1 MNEQIDFWK
10 PIHCVITGDIISITM
25 KGKAPMSIRRS
36 TKTEQLSERF
46 DELKLKV
53 SSAMKTGSMEEWEEI
68 KAIFVP
74 SVNMKEIIET
84 SIDFEGVENIE
95 CKDGKFFYKGY
106 EIKNYLADKIIE
118 LQNEADILGID
129 PSRNLRS
136 LALFL
141 NNLMEN
147 PSSNSVQQLF
157 NFVEHTRMPIT
168 DDGHLL
174 AYKIITHDY
183 KDKFTETFDYSIGS
197 VAAEPRSIVE
207 SNPNITCSRGL
218 HFCSWNYATGFFNNP
233 DRDRMVVVKINP
245 KNVVSV
251 PTDYNAEKG
260 RCCEYQIYYE
270 IPMEEVIQKDVLGML
285 KAS

>member
-1 MNEQIDFWK
+1 MKNFWK
-10 PIHCVITGDIISITM
+10 PLHCVITGDNISITM
-25 KGKAPMSIRRS
+25 KGKAPMAVRRS
-36 TKTEQLSERF
+36 SKTEELAARF

-53 SSAMKTGSMEEWEEI
+53 SSAMKSGSEEDWEEI

-74 SVNMKEIIET
+74 SVNMR
-84 SIDFEGVENIE
+84 SIMESQVNYEGVENIE
-95 CKDGKFFYKGY
+95 CTGGRFFYKGY
-106 EIKNYLADKIIE
+106 EIKNYLAEKIID
-118 LQNEADILGID
+118 LQREAAILGID

-147 PSSNSVQQLF
+147 PNGNSVQQLF

-183 KDKFTETFDYSIGS
+183 KDKYTKTFDYSIGAIAS
-197 VAAEPRSIVE
+197 EPRSIVV
-207 SNPNITCSRGL
+207 SDPSITCARGL
-218 HFCSWNYATGFFNNP
+218 HFCSWNYATGFFNDPNK
-233 DRDRMVVVKINP
+233 DRMVVVKVNP
-245 KNVVSV
+245 KDVVSI
-251 PTDYNAEKG
+251 PTDHNNEKG

-270 IPMEEVIQKDVLGML
+270 IPMEEVMNRDVLGML